1 MKYLWRRDWYPGT
14 EVVDADGVE
23 IVGCVE
29 AHLPI
34 GRVMRPKGGQP
45 PFEPHNGRG
54 ITGVLHWESPYE
66 QGWCK
71 PPLSVV
77 PKPEGPTA

>member
-1 MKYLWRRDWYPGT
+1 MNYLWRRDWYPGT

-23 IVGCVE
+23 ILGCVE

-34 GRVMRPKGGQP
+34 GRVMRPKGEQP
-45 PFEPHNGRG
+45 PFEPANGRG
-54 ITGVLHWESPYE
+54 ITGTLSYDSPYE

-77 PKPEGPTA
+77 SKTEGPTA